1 MAIVEIKPDIYWIGV
16 DDRTTDLFEGIWP
29 ISADGIVNNS
39 YFINDEKKAV
49 IDSAKAFQIDTFLEN
64 VARVAPPSEID
75 YIVIN
80 HMEPDHSGAFEALH
94 RAAPKAVFLGTRR
107 ITDLLKEFYGI
118 TERIRVVTNGE
129 RLNLGRRAV
138 TFIETP
144 MVHWPETMMTYEA
157 ADRILFS
164 GDGFGG
170 YGSLGDRIFDDTCAD
185 IDFYVKESLRYY
197 TNVVAKFSG
206 MVAKAIDKLS
216 AYDVGIVAP
225 AHGLIW
231 RSDPS
236 RIIDLYRGWAG
247 CAEGKAERAI
257 TIIHGTMYGNTDR
270 MLREVIAEL
279 ELIGIPYESFDV
291 SRTHSSFILPSLW
304 TRAGVIVAA
313 PTYEASLFPPMV
325 YALDMA
331 EIKGVRKKKVFR
343 FGSYGWSGGAQK
355 KFEGA
360 AEKMGWEVVGSY
372 EFIGRPIPEDIGK
385 CRRAVREFAE
395 GL

>member
-1 MAIVEIKPDIYWIGV
+1 MAIVEIKPGIFWIGV

-29 ISADGIVNNS
+29 IAADGIVNNS
-39 YFINDEKKAV
+39 YLINDEKKAV
-49 IDSAKAFQIDTFLEN
+49 IDSAKAFQIETFLEN
-64 VARVAPPSEID
+64 VARVTPPSEID
-75 YIVIN
+75 YVIIN
-80 HMEPDHSGAFEALH
+80 HMEPDHSGAFEALY
-94 RAAPKAVFLGTRR
+94 RAAPKAAFLGTRR
-107 ITDLLKEFYGI
+107 ITDLLREFYGI
-118 TERIRVVTNGE
+118 TDRVRVVTDGE
-129 RLNLGRRAV
+129 VLVLGKR
-138 TFIETP
+138 TLKFIETP
-144 MVHWPETMMTYEA
+144 MVHWPETMMTYET

-170 YGSLGDRIFDDTCAD
+170 YGSLGDRIFDDTSAD

-206 MVAKAIDKLS
+206 MVRKAIDKLA
-216 AYDVGIVAP
+216 AYDIGVVAP

-231 RSDPS
+231 RSEPS
-236 RIIDLYRGWAG
+236 RIIDLYRRWAE

-257 TIIHGTMYGNTDR
+257 TIVHGTMYGNTDL

-279 ELIGIPYESFDV
+279 ERIGIPFEAFDV
-291 SRTHSSFILPSLW
+291 SRTHASYILPSLW
-304 TRAGVIVAA
+304 TRTGVIVAA

-331 EIKGVRKKKVFR
+331 EIKGIRKKKVFR

-360 AEKMGWEVVGSY
+360 AERMGWEVIGSY
-372 EFIGRPIPEDIGK
+372 EFIGRPTAEDIDK
-385 CRRAVREFAE
+385 CRRAVREFAD